1 MFLKKL
7 KVGNVILDNNIILAP
22 MAGITDRP
30 FRIIAKEYGTGL
42 VVTEMIS
49 SKAIYYDD
57 KKTKKMLNMK
67 GEKRPISVQIFGND
81 IEAIKVAVE
90 YINNFADIIDI
101 NMGCPAPKIV
111 KNGDGSALLKNL
123 TLAEKIIKTAV
134 EYSNVPITVKY
145 RKGWDN
151 KNIVATE
158 FAKMAETAGAKMLT
172 IHGRTREE
180 YYSGNVDLDIIRDV
194 KSSVNIPVIGNGDI
208 KTVEDAKKMFEY
220 TNVDGIMIGR
230 ATIGNP
236 WFIREVIKFLEDGD
250 NYTPQQVTREE
261 KLGVILKHLN
271 LLIEEKGEIVAV
283 KEMRKHIAHYV
294 KNMPNATTIREK
306 VNTIEDK
313 ETLEKTLRDSLITE
327 I

>member
-1 MFLKKL
+1 MFLKEL

-30 FRIIAKEYGTGL
+30 FRIIAKEYGAGL
-42 VVTEMIS
+42 VLTEMIS
-49 SKAIYYDD
+49 SKAIFYND

-67 GEKRPISVQIFGND
+67 DEKRPISVQIFGND
-81 IEAIKVAVE
+81 VEAIKVAVE

-111 KNGDGSALLKNL
+111 KNGDGSALLKDL
-123 TLAEKIIKTAV
+123 TLAEKVIKAAV
-134 EYSNVPITVKY
+134 EVSDVPITVKF

-158 FAKMAETAGAKMLT
+158 FAQMAESAGAKMLT

-180 YYSGNVDLDIIRDV
+180 YYSGTVDLDIIREV
-194 KSSVNIPVIGNGDI
+194 KKTVTIPVIGNGDI
-208 KTVEDAKKMFEY
+208 KTVEDAKKMFQY

-236 WFIREVIKFLEDGD
+236 WFIRDVIEFLRDEEH
-250 NYTPQQVTREE
+250 YRPKQISTEE
-261 KLGVILKHLN
+261 KLNVVLKHLN
-271 LLIEEKGEIVAV
+271 LLIEEKGELVAV

-294 KNMPNATTIREK
+294 KNMPNATSIREK

-313 ETLEKTLRDSLITE
+313 KTLEETLRSSLNI
-327 I
+327 